1 MKLPL
6 SWLSDYMDRDFS
18 DVKEFCDRMTMSG
31 SKVEGFETLGAE
43 FSDVVVGRVE
53 KVIPHPNSDHMVIC
67 QVNVGD
73 ENLKIVT
80 GAPNVFE
87 GAYVAVSKIGANLP
101 GGIKIKKSKL
111 RGEDSYG
118 MLCSHDELG
127 LAFSDVPGACENG
140 IICFPEEMN
149 LTLGEDVKKVLDL
162 EETVVEFEI
171 TPNRPDCLSVNGLAR
186 EVAATFNV
194 PFHMPEVHIEK
205 GEGDL
210 SDYASVTVEAPDL
223 CPRYAAKVVKNVK
236 IGPSPKWMQKR
247 ISAAG
252 MRPINNIVDITN
264 YILMEYG
271 QPMHAF
277 DLNYLKDHHI
287 IVRRA
292 KDGEKIKTLDGQD
305 RVLKSTN
312 LVISDPEK
320 ALAVAGVMG
329 GFESE
334 ITENTETIL
343 FESANFFGP
352 SVRRTAAS
360 LGLRTDASGKY
371 EKGLDPENVIPAV
384 ERACQLVE
392 ILGCGEVV
400 DGIIDVNN
408 APKFEKK
415 IPFDPEKINRFLGM
429 DIPEDFMTDALT
441 RLTFKIEDGFVIV
454 PSYRADMFGEADVA
468 EEVMRMYG
476 YDRINH
482 TLPRGSAEPAM
493 RTPRQ
498 KMESKVADRLA
509 SDGYYQIMTYSFTD
523 PKLLADVGEDPE
535 KAIKIMN
542 PLGVEN
548 SVMRTSIISSLLEIL
563 ETNYRYRN
571 PSSALFEVGTVYL
584 PKALPLTELPEEKK
598 LIAVGCYGAEH
609 DYFTLKGTV
618 EGLLD
623 TVGVADYSFERAKD
637 SMCFHPGKCADI
649 LINGKKAGIIGEIHP
664 DVAERFN
671 IETDVY
677 VTELDFEAVFAAAN
691 AAVKYKKIAR
701 MPAIERDIA
710 VIVDKDVP
718 VAKIHDVIKKM
729 SGKNLESL
737 TLFDVYEGK
746 QIPEGKKSVAYNAVY
761 RSAEQTLTD
770 NDINKVFDRIVKT
783 LEREL
788 GAVLR

>member
-1 MKLPL
+1 MKLPI
-6 SWLSDYMDRDFS
+6 SWLSDYMDCDFS
-18 DVKEFCDRMTMSG
+18 NIKEFCDKMTMSG
-31 SKVEGFETLGAE
+31 SKVEGYETIGGG
-43 FSDVVVGRVE
+43 FDNVVVGYV
-53 KVIPHPNSDHMVIC
+53 KSVVTHPNSDHMVIC

-73 ENLKIVT
+73 EELKIVT

-87 GAYVAVSKIGANLP
+87 GAYVAVSKIGATLP

-127 LAFSDVPGACENG
+127 LAFGDVPGACEDG
-140 IICFPEEMN
+140 IICFPPELG
-149 LTLGEDVKKVLDL
+149 LTCGEDVKKALDL

-171 TPNRPDCLSVNGLAR
+171 TPNRPDCLSINGLAR
-186 EVAATFNV
+186 EAAATYNV
-194 PFHMPEVHIEK
+194 PFKLPPVNVK
-205 GEGDL
+205 GAGGDVNE
-210 SDYASVTVEAPDL
+210 YARVRVEAPEL
-223 CPRYAAKVVKNVK
+223 CPRYAARVVKNVK

-277 DLNYLKDHHI
+277 DINYLSGGEI
-287 IVRRA
+287 VVRRA
-292 KDGEKIKTLDGQD
+292 ADGEIIKTLDGQD
-305 RVLKSTN
+305 RVLNHEN
-312 LVISDPEK
+312 LVIADKEK
-320 ALAVAGVMG
+320 AVAVAGVMG
-329 GFESE
+329 GFDSE
-334 ITENTETIL
+334 ITENTTTIL

-384 ERACQLVE
+384 NRACQLIE
-392 ILGCGEVV
+392 LLGCGEVV

-415 IPFDPEKINRFLGM
+415 IPFNPEKINKFLGM
-429 DIPEDFMTDALT
+429 DISEEFMREALA
-441 RLTFKIEDGFVIV
+441 RLTFTIEDGYVSV

-482 TLPRGSAEPAM
+482 SLPSGETEPAL

-498 KMESKVADRLA
+498 KLENKVADRLA
-509 SDGYYQIMTYSFTD
+509 SDGYNQIMTYSFTA
-523 PKLLADVGEDPE
+523 PKLLEDVGEDAE
-535 KAIKIMN
+535 KAIKIAN
-542 PLGVEN
+542 PLGEEN

-571 PSSALFEVGTVYL
+571 ASAALFEVGTVYL

-598 LIAVGCYGAEH
+598 LIAIGCYGKEH
-609 DYFTLKGTV
+609 DYFTLKGSV
-618 EGLLD
+618 EGLLSS
-623 TVGVADYSFERAKD
+623 VGIENYSFIRSED
-637 SMCFHPGKCADI
+637 TMCFHPGKCADI
-649 LINGKKAGIIGEIHP
+649 IINGKKAGIIGEIHP
-664 DVAERFN
+664 DVAERFS
-671 IETDVY
+671 IETNVY
-677 VTELDFEAVFAAAN
+677 VSELDFEAVFAAASDS
-691 AAVKYKKIAR
+691 VKYKKIAR

-718 VAKIHDVIKKM
+718 VAKIHDIIKRM
-729 SGKNLESL
+729 SGKYLESV

-761 RSAEQTLTD
+761 RSAEQTLKD
-770 NDINKVFDRIVKT
+770 SDINKVFDKIVKT

-788 GAVLR
+788 GATLR